1 MQKIMFFCKL
11 VPDSLHS
18 KVIWW
23 RGHGAYIGSANLT
36 DRAWNSNI
44 EAGVYF
50 SESDLADSGMIEQL
64 TEFFEN
70 LQSLEVCFDLT
81 ESIINEHWFKDLN
94 QAWEIIRDWRQHY
107 NERRPHS
114 TLNYLT
120 PLEFAANYRSGK
132 KDTISNDVTS

>member
-1 MQKIMFFCKL
+1 MFFCKL